1 MASSTEA
8 GDLDDERAFEVL
20 FSVLCPQVRSFAR
33 RHVAPAAVDDV
44 VSETF
49 LTVWRR
55 FDALPAEEDA
65 RRAWVFMV
73 ARFVIA
79 HAQRDAGRSSRRV
92 ARLAQVAVPGD
103 TLVAF
108 RQVEETDVVLR
119 ALAVLPPAERDALE
133 LIVIEGCTAAEA
145 AARLGCSLT
154 AVSSRVS
161 RARRRLERA
170 SSGAD
175 ASSSGEVDSDER

>member
-1 MASSTEA
+1 MSSSEA
-8 GDLDDERAFEVL
+8 DDRSAERAFEEL
-20 FSVLCPQVRSFAR
+20 FGALSPRVRAFAR
-33 RHVAPAAVDDV
+33 RHVSLAAVDDV

-55 FDALPAEEDA
+55 FDALPVEDDA

-73 ARFVIA
+73 ARFAIA
-79 HAQRDAGRSSRRV
+79 HAQRDAGRTSRRV

-108 RQVEETDVVLR
+108 RRVEETDVVLR

-161 RARRRLERA
+161 RARRRLELA
-170 SSGAD
+170 SAEAD
-175 ASSSGEVDSDER
+175 RSAEEVAGER

>member
-1 MASSTEA
+1 MASSTEV
-8 GDLDDERAFEVL
+8 GDLADERAFEQL
-20 FSVLCPQVRSFAR
+20 FSVLCPQVRAFAR
-33 RHVAPAAVDDV
+33 RHVPAAVVDDV

-49 LTVWRR
+49 FTVWRK
-55 FDALPAEEDA
+55 FDVLPTEDDA

-73 ARFVIA
+73 ARFAIA
-79 HAQRDAGRSSRRV
+79 HAQRDAGRTSRRV
-92 ARLAQVAVPGD
+92 ARLAQVAVQGD

-145 AARLGCSLT
+145 AARLGCSLS

-161 RARRRLERA
+161 RARRRLELA
-170 SSGAD
+170 SSGAG
-175 ASSSGEVDSDER
+175 SSAEGDVDEC

>member
-1 MASSTEA
+1 MSSTEA
-8 GDLDDERAFEVL
+8 GDLADERAFEAL
-20 FSVLCPQVRSFAR
+20 FSTLCPQVRAFAR
-33 RHVAPAAVDDV
+33 RHVAAAAVDDV

-55 FDALPAEEDA
+55 FDALPDDEDG

-73 ARFVIA
+73 ARFAIA
-79 HAQRDAGRSSRRV
+79 HAQRDAGRTSRRV

-103 TLVAF
+103 TLVEF
-108 RQVEETDVVLR
+108 RQVEEIDVVLR
-119 ALAVLPPAERDALE
+119 ALAVLPRAERDALE
-133 LIVIEGCTAAEA
+133 LLVVEGCTAAEA

-161 RARRRLERA
+161 RARRRLEL
-170 SSGAD
+170 
-175 ASSSGEVDSDER
+175 ASSSAGTSVEGESDER